1 MPDLVH
7 LNALV
12 HGKVQGVYY
21 RAFTAHAAKS
31 LSIKGYV
38 KNISRT
44 GDVEIIAEGEK
55 LKLEE
60 MLHQLKEGPPEAL
73 VENIETTW
81 SAYTGQYTNFDV
93 RY

>member
-1 MPDLVH
+1 MSDLVH

-21 RAFTAHAAKS
+21 RAFVAHAAKS

-38 KNISRT
+38 KNISHT
-44 GDVEIIAEGEK
+44 GDVEVAAEGEK

-60 MLHQLKEGPPEAL
+60 MLCQIKEGPPEAV

-81 SAYTGQYTNFDV
+81 SAYTGQYTNFNV
-93 RY
+93 NY